1 VLDFA
6 FEIHES
12 LGLHAR
18 RGQINGRTRQLKS
31 RLLDGDQV
39 VIETSEKPEVLA
51 RLRLPT
57 ESNKGYDHV
66 ITQIGRVID
75 QLKAE
80 TGQVP
85 QQIGMGTPGAIDPP
99 TGFLKNSNSTVLNG
113 KPFHQDLES
122 KLGIPFILAND
133 ANCFAVAETRMG
145 IVPDHLEN
153 PAMCFGVIMG
163 TGVGGGLVLHGKVHG
178 GLQGIGGEWGHSFLD
193 ESGGLCYCG
202 NSGCVETIISGPALQ
217 RYYASESGEER
228 SLREIIQR
236 YRSGSDPHAAK
247 TMDRLLH
254 FFGKG
259 IANLINIL
267 DPDAII
273 IGGGVGNIDEL
284 YSEGV
289 ERIKSFVFNPRLD
302 TKILKPKLGDSA
314 GVFGAA
320 FLTAGKP

>member
-1 VLDFA
+1 MLWGIDLGGTKIEGVVL
-6 FEIHES
+6 S
-12 LGLHAR
+12 G
-18 RGQINGRTRQLKS
+18 K
-31 RLLDGDQV
+31 DQ
-39 VIETSEKPEVLA
+39 PEVLA

-57 ESNKGYDHV
+57 ESKKGYDHV
-66 ITQIGRVID
+66 IEQIRKLIA
-75 QLKAE
+75 QLKEA
-80 TGQVP
+80 TGREP

-113 KPFHQDLES
+113 KPFHKDLEER
-122 KLGIPFILAND
+122 LGYTFVLAND

-145 IVPDHLEN
+145 VVPDHLQN

-163 TGVGGGLVLHGKVHG
+163 TGVGGGLVLNGKVHN

-193 ESGGLCYCG
+193 RSGGPCYCG
-202 NSGCVETIISGPALQ
+202 QTGCVETIISGPALQ
-217 RYYASESGEER
+217 RYYHQISGKEG
-228 SLREIIQR
+228 SLKEIIQR
-236 YRSGSDPHAAK
+236 HREGIDDHASK
-247 TMDRLLH
+247 TIDRLLH

-284 YSEGV
+284 YVEGV
-289 ERIKSFVFNPRLD
+289 DRIKSFVFNPRLD

-320 FLTAGKP
+320 FLTASNQ